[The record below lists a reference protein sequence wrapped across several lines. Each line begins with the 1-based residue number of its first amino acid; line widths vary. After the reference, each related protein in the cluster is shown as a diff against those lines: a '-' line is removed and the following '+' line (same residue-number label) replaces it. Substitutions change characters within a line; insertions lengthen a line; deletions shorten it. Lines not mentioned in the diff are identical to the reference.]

1 MNELAIVQYFNS
13 LGSGSVLDFITTFVS
28 FIPFL
33 IILWLFLGIV
43 AVLFDKKDGWVIFT
57 TAVIAIALHFL
68 ISEGVLKHAILT
80 FFPMRTRPYLAHP
93 GEIILVAKQSIGSLT
108 LTKNFIDS
116 SFPSSHMA
124 SSLAVLTVFV
134 YFYRKTWPLAVAF
147 VLFMMYSRMH
157 LGMHYPTDVLAG
169 TALGIGYGALAIF
182 ITKKI
187 FKKKKKVSGKKS
199 KVK

>member
-1 MNELAIVQYFNS
+1 MNELAIVQYFNGLG
-13 LGSGSVLDFITTFVS
+13 LGSPVDFITTFVS

-33 IILWLFLGIV
+33 IALWLVLGIL
-43 AVLFDKKDGWVIFT
+43 AMIFDKKQGKVVFV

-68 ISEGVLKHAILT
+68 ISEAVLKHAILT
-80 FFPMRTRPYLAHP
+80 FFPMRIRPYLAHP
-93 GEIILVAKQSIGSLT
+93 GDIVLVGKQMIGSLS

-124 SSLAVLTVFV
+124 STLAVLTVFT
-134 YFYRKTWPLAVAF
+134 YFYRKVWPLVLIF

-169 TALGIGYGALAIF
+169 TALGIIYGGLAIL

-187 FKKKKKVSGKKS
+187 FKKKPVTKKS
-199 KVK
+199 KKK